1 MHLFLFISCK
11 STDPLPTS
19 VRVSGRPL
27 IKEFIC
33 EPLDRGDQ
41 LRESERERSKR
52 VSHLSGISHE
62 YQPWSL
68 WGVEKI
74 ESPEDDR
81 VTNISNQAPNL
92 TLNVETHR
100 LFSWSLAGTGIFVQA
115 GVIWSTGIVT
125 LYFNEYKSTR
135 LFSPE
140 LGYYIFISG
149 QFALYC
155 IYVGY
160 F

>member
-1 MHLFLFISCK
+1 M
-11 STDPLPTS
+11 
-19 VRVSGRPL
+19 
-27 IKEFIC
+27 
-33 EPLDRGDQ
+33 
-41 LRESERERSKR
+41 
-52 VSHLSGISHE
+52 SHE

-74 ESPEDDR
+74 ESPEDDQ
-81 VTNISNQAPNL
+81 VTNISNQAPTL

-100 LFSWSLAGTGIFVQA
+100 LLSWSLAGTGIFVQA
-115 GVIWSTGIVT
+115 DVIWSTGIVT
-125 LYFNEYKSTR
+125 LYFNEYKSTW
-135 LFSPE
+135 LFSLE